1 MVISA
6 GLLMFHRDQKRLK
19 VFLIHPGGPFWGKKE
34 LGIWAI
40 PKGQVNDGEDVF
52 EAAKREFFEETGI
65 QIPETEFID
74 LGFIKLKS
82 GKKIHAWAFEGTGSE
97 QFIKSIGFEI
107 EWPPKSGKLKKFP
120 ENDKGGYFP
129 LEELKDKIH
138 PLYLAFIDRLL
149 EKIRL

>member
-1 MVISA
+1 M
-6 GLLMFHRDQKRLK
+6 
-19 VFLIHPGGPFWGKKE
+19 
-34 LGIWAI
+34 
-40 PKGQVNDGEDVF
+40 F